1 MGIAD
6 SREMWAVCLGRL
18 SNAVV
23 KEGETSKHRVL
34 VEGPM
39 ELFLFQGPECVGCV
53 LRHTEEYRGA

>member
-1 MGIAD
+1 
-6 SREMWAVCLGRL
+6 MWAVRLGRL

-23 KEGETSKHRVL
+23 KEGEMSKHRVL

-53 LRHTEEYRGA
+53 LHHTEEYRVA